1 MQLTSHSQNCLSA
14 LTLESLPACMGL
26 LFCLHLSGPAISK
39 HHRLLLSS
47 PGDVQVASNLQH
59 FWRVR
64 LRCQQWC
71 PAQNVSW
78 CRSPD
83 RKHKSG
89 QGCWKACSRGP
100 SVWRQK
106 AEGLRCWL
114 LRATKAVE
122 EKGRDRKV
130 PDVKT
135 NVFCYT
141 INILILM
148 TLNI

>member
-1 MQLTSHSQNCLSA
+1 MSTTDFYCRLPEMCRWPPTCSPSEELDSGVSSGVQLK
-14 LTLESLPACMGL
+14 M
-26 LFCLHLSGPAISK
+26 
-39 HHRLLLSS
+39 
-47 PGDVQVASNLQH
+47 
-59 FWRVR
+59 
-64 LRCQQWC
+64 
-71 PAQNVSW
+71 
-78 CRSPD
+78 SPD
-83 RKHKSG
+83 ADHLTEST
-89 QGCWKACSRGP
+89 SRGRD
-100 SVWRQK
+100 VEKLALVDQVCGGQE

>member
-1 MQLTSHSQNCLSA
+1 MCRWPPTYSTSEELDSGVSSGVQLKMSPDADH
-14 LTLESLPACMGL
+14 LTEST
-26 LFCLHLSGPAISK
+26 
-39 HHRLLLSS
+39 S
-47 PGDVQVASNLQH
+47 PGRDVEKLALVDQV
-59 FWRVR
+59 
-64 LRCQQWC
+64 CG
-71 PAQNVSW
+71 
-78 CRSPD
+78 
-83 RKHKSG
+83 G
-89 QGCWKACSRGP
+89 QE
-100 SVWRQK
+100 